1 MATKMKRSKVTNISV
16 TVDIGAFEILIVKF
30 LDCSLQVGI
39 CFKFDESGDGV
50 SQGLIS
56 NKV

>member
-1 MATKMKRSKVTNISV
+1 MKRSKVTNISV